1 MADFPHMDWYCRD
14 YIADTRHLTP
24 EQKGAYTDLLNYAWL
39 NKAQLVDNDAEL
51 ARMCGFTLRRW
62 MDKIRPAMERFWT
75 IENGI
80 WFQER
85 QQKEF
90 HTCSEKVSK
99 NRANAALGGKAKA
112 LNANKSLVANARQT
126 LEPKAANTE
135 SDTESDTESERKI
148 EPPHTPPPEVGAVET
163 VKPTRS
169 KSKRGTRLPDGWVPS
184 ERNIE
189 DAINSGIPPQAVDEL
204 GEQFRDYWVAVP
216 GQRGTKLDWDA
227 TWRNRCKD
235 QAPKYRSLTRP
246 KRRNLLDEPEKGVMA
261 DAKRIL
267 QRAAAARDRGDHPS
281 VGGDGEEQRA
291 DGKPRGGPIAVL
303 PDGREVPL
311 HGAEPDGGPMDCGE
325 PLVPVCDEG
334 LRGRAT
340 NGARPCD
347 AAAGESQRPVGEDPC
362 GIAAGVELAVG
373 RVVRGSESG
382 AEPESSDDL
391 AISGDG
397 YGFQERRR

>member
-112 LNANKSLVANARQT
+112 LNANISRLANASQT

-135 SDTESDTESERKI
+135 AEAYSKKERVSDSSSPH
-148 EPPHTPPPEVGAVET
+148 PPCGELALDRFPVFDRLPKLKNSRTYPAEFDAFWSVYPL
-163 VKPTRS
+163 
-169 KSKRGTRLPDGWVPS
+169 RGTDTKKQAYAAWRKPAANGVGPDALQDS
-184 ERNIE
+184 
-189 DAINSGIPPQAVDEL
+189 AIAYR
-204 GEQFRDYWVAVP
+204 QF
-216 GQRGTKLDWDA
+216 LD
-227 TWRNRCKD
+227 
-235 QAPKYRSLTRP
+235 
-246 KRRNLLDEPEKGVMA
+246 
-261 DAKRIL
+261 
-267 QRAAAARDRGDHPS
+267 
-281 VGGDGEEQRA
+281 
-291 DGKPRGGPIAVL
+291 
-303 PDGREVPL
+303 
-311 HGAEPDGGPMDCGE
+311 
-325 PLVPVCDEG
+325 
-334 LRGRAT
+334 AT
-340 NGARPCD
+340 NGEPKLVSTWVNAEGWTATLQLPERSID
-347 AAAGESQRPVGEDPC
+347 ER
-362 GIAAGVELAVG
+362 
-373 RVVRGSESG
+373 SG
-382 AEPESSDDL
+382 AISQAGTHTGGKHKGPASFVEASREVL
-391 AISGDG
+391 ALRSR
-397 YGFQERRR
+397 QS